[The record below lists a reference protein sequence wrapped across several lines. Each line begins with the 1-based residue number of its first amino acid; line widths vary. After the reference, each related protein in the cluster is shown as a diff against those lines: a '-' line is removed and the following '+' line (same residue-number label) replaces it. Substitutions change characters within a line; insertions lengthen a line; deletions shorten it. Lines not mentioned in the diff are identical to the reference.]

1 MEYKVKIGPEIYT
14 VEAAPLDDSGST
26 SMVLEGETR
35 AVTVSAVAPNHL
47 HLRVG
52 DRAANLFVAR
62 TSEGSWIWLD
72 GRARLVQDAGI
83 VERRKAR
90 GFAETP
96 CEVTPP
102 TPAAVVRVL
111 VEVGSEV
118 VKGQGLVVVSAMK
131 MEMTLVAPY
140 SGTVR
145 AVNTQV
151 GAQVSPGEILVEIDA
166 DSEATKDD

>member
-1 MEYKVKIGPEIYT
+1 M
-14 VEAAPLDDSGST
+14 
-26 SMVLEGETR
+26 
-35 AVTVSAVAPNHL
+35 
-47 HLRVG
+47 
-52 DRAANLFVAR
+52 
-62 TSEGSWIWLD
+62 
-72 GRARLVQDAGI
+72 VQDAGI

-90 GFAETP
+90 GLAETP

-151 GAQVSPGEILVEIDA
+151 GAGVSPRRDPRRDRCPPGRVTVNGARLIHRRVRRERGDKKMFYAKSYKPSANLDA
-166 DSEATKDD
+166 Q